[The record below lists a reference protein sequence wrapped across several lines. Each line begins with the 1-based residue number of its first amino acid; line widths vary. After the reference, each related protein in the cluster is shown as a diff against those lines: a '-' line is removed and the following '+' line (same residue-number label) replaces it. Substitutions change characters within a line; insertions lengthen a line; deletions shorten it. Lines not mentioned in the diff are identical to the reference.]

1 MTPFRHIF
9 RLFAVLV
16 AFMVLGIL
24 GDYCCT
30 AHAGNTRR
38 TMRLT
43 VYRPL
48 RIQGRNASGRPF
60 LMAIYHG
67 AKTADNVTANLRI
80 GRIIGDIIFTPF
92 RH

>member
-1 MTPFRHIF
+1 MNTSTPSRHIA
-9 RLFAVLV
+9 RLFAVLAV
-16 AFMVLGIL
+16 FTLLLPTTVVGSQ
-24 GDYCCT
+24 
-30 AHAGNTRR
+30 NTRR

-48 RIQGRNASGRPF
+48 RIQGRNTAGRPF
-60 LMAIYHG
+60 LMALYHG
-67 AKTADNVTANLRI
+67 AKTADNVTANLRV